1 MTGQNWF
8 DSLALSSLFLPY
20 WKAGKNLL
28 KQSVSLS
35 LGLVGILV
43 LKTMKGAAA
52 MNKPT
57 LTDYVIAY
65 PLATPFWAVGFV
77 YLFMNLSPQGFLGS
91 LVVVLFFLF
100 WLKAWI
106 QSLTVILEQQSA
118 GPVAQQG
125 KEALTGS
132 SPVKPA
138 VNY

>member
-1 MTGQNWF
+1 MTGQDWF
-8 DSLALSSLFLPY
+8 DSLALSPLFLPY
-20 WKAGKNLL
+20 WKTGKQFL

-35 LGLVGILV
+35 LGLVGFFV
-43 LKTMKGAAA
+43 LKTMKGVNA

-65 PLATPFWAVGFV
+65 PLATPFWAVVFV

-106 QSLTVILEQQSA
+106 QSLTVILDGQSA

-125 KEALTGS
+125 KEALTSS
-132 SPVKPA
+132 SPRKQA